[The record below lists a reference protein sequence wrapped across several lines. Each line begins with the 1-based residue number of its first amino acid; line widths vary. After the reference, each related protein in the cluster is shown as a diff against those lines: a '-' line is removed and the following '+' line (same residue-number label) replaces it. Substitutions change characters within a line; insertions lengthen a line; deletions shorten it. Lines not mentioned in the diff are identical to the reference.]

1 MPIYVMQRRLGK
13 GGFGQV
19 WLGQRLINRKV
30 TPAHKPNH
38 VRHLVFFCHLLD
50 VKHLMHACA
59 TF

>member
-30 TPAHKPNH
+30 TPAHKPNQA
-38 VRHLVFFCHLLD
+38 RHSADMC
-50 VKHLMHACA
+50 
-59 TF
+59 